1 MCLRVSLLVSCQT
14 LSLVSYRL
22 VFLGYKVGSCLLF
35 IRGLNKVLNKVHLS
49 LVLEKGQQ
57 VVLCLFLLMIVIFL
71 LFVYHSWERLGR
83 HTWANFHSHTL
94 HLMHL
99 LPAHL

>member
-1 MCLRVSLLVSCQT
+1 MRC
-14 LSLVSYRL
+14 
-22 VFLGYKVGSCLLF
+22 
-35 IRGLNKVLNKVHLS
+35 LNKVHLS

-57 VVLCLFLLMIVIFL
+57 IVLCRFL
-71 LFVYHSWERLGR
+71 LFLYHSWERIGR

-99 LPAHL
+99 LPQWAEWRM